1 MNELTIGN
9 SFLGYSSTIAGKKS
23 LLEYYNVLYNADIY
37 EISCSIMFSP
47 NHLLTFF
54 NDDKSTNIDS
64 FQKKFYDHL
73 FIQIPECNI
82 TTFKTIHQTS
92 TYKLKLGNLNLLY
105 NSQTNHL
112 DITSDIFG
120 YESFYYCVQK
130 DTIFYSDRLDWLLRF
145 CNNFIEINELA
156 LLETIYFNIIIPPK
170 TFFKK
175 FLRLGSNQTLTIK
188 CHDSLNIKLV
198 NNSYPFIGETKKEY
212 CTPEIKAKLN
222 DFSPNAAISSF
233 ASSTRIENL
242 FDVKNKLM
250 TYNLNIYNP
259 IKPLP
264 QPIAPHFR
272 KQITVNIYNW
282 FNHLPITSLRNT
294 EPCYSIIENNYSLLL
309 ETMDGHNKLLCDAG
323 IIYFMKAIN
332 SQKDSIQHISYKSLC
347 DSSLFEILKP
357 NHFTQQY
364 LAHNYSELITFLK
377 GIAFQLGLTSLL
389 PLTLYYLLLLLPDQV
404 RRIRQITKH
413 TKNKILTPFE
423 DPNFMFS
430 NLLLLNEMHE
440 RGFELL
446 SSLDKMQSDLT
457 KALKSFNCVYE
468 TEHSIYNMFD
478 ALQRY
483 YSLYKGDALIKKMFR
498 LSPLCF
504 NKLLRLSTKD
514 SDHAISSFLIKL
526 LTAEYLTIT
535 EQFCKQK

>member
-1 MNELTIGN
+1 MNELTISN
-9 SFLGYSSTIAGKKS
+9 SFLGCSSTIADKKN
-23 LLEYYNVLYNADIY
+23 LLKHYNALCNVDLY
-37 EISCSIMFSP
+37 EINCSIMFSP

-54 NDDKSTNIDS
+54 DDNKSTNFDS
-64 FQKKFYDHL
+64 FQKKFYNCML
-73 FIQIPECNI
+73 IPIPECNN
-82 TTFKTIHQTS
+82 TTFKTIQQTS
-92 TYKLKLGNLNLLY
+92 TYKLKHGNLNLLY

-120 YESFYYCVQK
+120 YESFYYCVQE

-145 CNNFIEINELA
+145 CNNFIEIDELA
-156 LLETIYFNIIIPPK
+156 LLETVYFNIIIPPK

-198 NNSYPFIGETKKEY
+198 NNSYPFIGETKKKY
-212 CTPEIKAKLN
+212 GTTEIKAKLN

-233 ASSTRIENL
+233 ASSTRLENI
-242 FDVKNKLM
+242 FDIKNELM

-259 IKPLP
+259 IKLLP
-264 QPIAPHFR
+264 QPIAHPSH

-282 FNHLPITSLRNT
+282 FNHLPITSFRST

-332 SQKDSIQHISYKSLC
+332 SQKGSVQHISYKSLC
-347 DSSLFEILKP
+347 DSSLFGILKP

-364 LAHNYSELITFLK
+364 LAHNYSELIIFLK
-377 GIAFQLGLTSLL
+377 RITLQLGLTSLM
-389 PLTLYYLLLLLPDQV
+389 PLTLYYFLLLLPDQV

-423 DPNFMFS
+423 DHNFMFS
-430 NLLLLNEMHE
+430 NLLLLNEIHGG
-440 RGFELL
+440 GFKSL
-446 SSLDKMQSDLT
+446 SPFDKMQSDLI

-483 YSLYKGDALIKKMFR
+483 YSLYKDDGLIKKIFR

-504 NKLLRLSTKD
+504 NKLLRISTKD
-514 SDHAISSFLIKL
+514 SDHTISSFLIKL
-526 LTAEYLTIT
+526 LTAEYLTII
-535 EQFCKQK
+535 EQF